1 MTNFQD
7 KVSFIWDLADL
18 IRWAYKRSEYQDVI
32 LPFVVLKRFDSVLS
46 DTKKQ
51 VVEKYN
57 FAQKSNIK
65 NYDHL
70 LRTVSNLS
78 FYNFSKYDF
87 ETLLAD
93 PDHIEQNLFHYINSF
108 SKNVQDIFEN
118 FEIKKQIE
126 RLSKANLL
134 FKLVKKFNDTKI
146 DLHPN
151 KVDNHEM
158 GLIFEELVRKFAES
172 SNEEAWEHFTPRDVI
187 DLMTHLMFLEDKDK
201 IIWDHIVK
209 RIYDPACGT
218 GGMLTNAK
226 RYIKEN
232 INPKADL
239 VLYWQ
244 EINPKT
250 YAVAKSD
257 MLLKWEEANNIRG
270 PFSTL
275 WKDAFPWEKF
285 DYILSNPPYWTKW
298 EADKEV
304 VLNEA
309 DEWTAGRFPAWTP
322 RINDGQL
329 LFLQHMI
336 SKMKTNWEKS
346 RISVITNG
354 SPLFTW
360 DAGSWESEIRRYIIE
375 NDYLETII
383 ALPWQLFYNTGISTY
398 IWILS
403 NKKDAKRKWKIQLI
417 DASNFWKKMRKSLWN
432 KRRELDPIE
441 HQQKIIELY
450 QKFKPNE
457 YSKIFDKEEFAYTK
471 VIVERP
477 LQLNFKVDE
486 ERLENLYSI
495 SAFAKLSESK
505 AKDPD
510 QKEAEEQ
517 AGQEKQNAIIEK
529 LKTIWE
535 ELFYDYDKFYK
546 KVEETLSEFDLK
558 PAFIKQIVK
567 ALSEHDDNAPFI
579 LDKKWNKQP
588 NPDLRDNEKIKLTE
602 DIDEY
607 FAREVLPYYPE
618 AWMDRKKD
626 KIWYEINFTKYFYKY
641 TPPRA
646 LEDIQADIEK
656 ITAEINELQKVEL

>member
-1 MTNFQD
+1 MSNFNE

-18 IRWAYKRSEYQDVI
+18 IRGSYKRSEYQDVI

-46 DTKKQ
+46 DSKKE

-57 FAQKSNIK
+57 FAKKSGIE

-70 LRTVSNLS
+70 LRTVSNSS
-78 FYNFSKYDF
+78 FYNYSRYDF
-87 ETLLAD
+87 KSLLAD
-93 PDHIEQNLFHYINSF
+93 PDNIEQNLLHYIDSF
-108 SKNVQDIFEN
+108 SQNVQDIFEN
-118 FEIKKQIE
+118 FEIKQQIE
-126 RLSKANLL
+126 RLAKANLL
-134 FKLVKKFNDTKI
+134 FKLVKKFNDSKI

-151 KVDNHEM
+151 VVSNHEM
-158 GLIFEELVRKFAES
+158 WLIYEELVRKFSEQ
-172 SNEEAWEHFTPRDVI
+172 SNEEAWDHFTPRDVI
-187 DLMTHLMFLEDKDK
+187 DLMTHLMFLEDKNK
-201 IIWDHIVK
+201 INWEHTIK

-226 RYIKEN
+226 RYIQKN
-232 INPKADL
+232 INPNAQI

-257 MLLKWEEANNIRG
+257 MLLKWEQANNIKW
-270 PFSTL
+270 PYSTL
-275 WKDAFPWEKF
+275 SNDAFLWEKF
-285 DYILSNPPYWTKW
+285 DYILSNPPYGTKW
-298 EADKEV
+298 EADKEK
-304 VLNEA
+304 VLAEA
-309 DEWTAGRFPAWTP
+309 ELWEQWRFPAGTP

-336 SKMKTNWEKS
+336 SKMKTNGEKS

-360 DAGSWESEIRRYIIE
+360 DAGSGESEIRRYIIE
-375 NDYLETII
+375 NDYLEAII

-403 NKKDAKRKWKIQLI
+403 NQKDKKRQWKIQLI
-417 DASNFWKKMRKSLWN
+417 DASSFWKKMRKSLWD
-432 KRRELDPIE
+432 KRRELDPKE

-450 QKFKPNE
+450 HNFEENK
-457 YSKIFDKEEFAYTK
+457 YSKIFDNNEFAYTK

-477 LQLNFKVDE
+477 LQLNFQVNK

-495 SAFAKLSESK
+495 SAFSKLSESK

-517 AGQEKQNAIIEK
+517 AGQEKQNAIIES

-535 ELFYDYDKFYK
+535 DLFYDYDEFYK
-546 KVEETLSEFDLK
+546 KVEQALASFDLK

-588 NPDLRDNEKIKLTE
+588 NPDLRDNEKIKFTE
-602 DIDEY
+602 DIEEY
-607 FAREVLPYYPE
+607 FKKEVLPYYPE

-626 KIWYEINFTKYFYKY
+626 KIGYEINFTKYFYKY
-641 TPPRA
+641 TPPRDLDEILA
-646 LEDIQADIEK
+646 DIQK
-656 ITAEINELQKVEL
+656 ITAEINELQKIEL

>member
-1 MTNFQD
+1 MSNFND
-7 KVSFIWDLADL
+7 KVSFIWNLADL
-18 IRWAYKRSEYQDVI
+18 MRNSFKRNEYQDVI
-32 LPFVVLKRFDSVLS
+32 LPFVVLKRFDSVLA
-46 DTKKQ
+46 DTKKE

-57 FAQKSNIK
+57 FAKKNNIE

-93 PDHIEQNLFHYINSF
+93 PDHIEQNLLHYIDSF
-108 SKNVQDIFEN
+108 SQNVQDIFEN

-126 RLSKANLL
+126 RLSKSNLL
-134 FKLVKKFNDTKI
+134 FKLIKKFNDTKI

-151 KVDNHEM
+151 VVSNYEM
-158 GLIFEELVRKFAES
+158 WLIYEELVRKFSES
-172 SNEEAWEHFTPRDVI
+172 SNEEAWDHFTPRDVI
-187 DLMTHLMFLEDKDK
+187 DLMTHLMFIEDKNE

-209 RIYDPACGT
+209 RIYDPTCWT
-218 GGMLTNAK
+218 GWMLTSAK
-226 RYIKEN
+226 NYIFEN
-232 INPKADL
+232 INPKADI

-244 EINPKT
+244 ELLPKI
-250 YAVAKSD
+250 YAVSKSD
-257 MLLKWEEANNIRG
+257 ILLKWENASYIKW
-270 PFSTL
+270 PYSTL
-275 WKDAFPWEKF
+275 TKDWFKWEKF
-285 DYILSNPPYWTKW
+285 DYILANPPYWKNW
-298 EADKEV
+298 EADKEE
-304 VLNEA
+304 VLKEA
-309 DEWTAGRFPAWTP
+309 ELGDAGRFPAGTP
-322 RINDGQL
+322 RINDWQL

-360 DAGSWESEIRRYIIE
+360 DAGSGESEIRKYIIE
-375 NDYLETII
+375 NDYLEAII

-403 NKKDAKRKWKIQLI
+403 NQKNKKRQWKIQLI
-417 DASNFWKKMRKSLWN
+417 DASSFWKKMRKSLWN
-432 KRRELDPIE
+432 KRRELDPVKHI
-441 HQQKIIELY
+441 QKIIDLY
-450 QKFKPNE
+450 HNFENNE

-477 LQLNFKVDE
+477 LQLNFQVNE

-505 AKDPD
+505 VKDPD
-510 QKEAEEQ
+510 KKEAEEQ

-529 LKTIWE
+529 LKTIGE
-535 ELFYDYDKFYK
+535 QLCYDYDKFYK
-546 KVEETLSEFDLK
+546 KVEQALLEFELK

-579 LDKKWNKQP
+579 LDKKWEKQA

-602 DIDEY
+602 DIEEY
-607 FAREVLPYYPE
+607 FKREVLPYYPE

-626 KIWYEINFTKYFYKY
+626 KVGYEINFTKYFYKY
-641 TPPRA
+641 TPPRD
-646 LEDIQADIEK
+646 LEQIQADIEK
-656 ITAEINELQKVEL
+656 ITSEINELQKVEL

>member
-1 MTNFQD
+1 MSNFNE

-18 IRWAYKRSEYQDVI
+18 IRGSYKRSEYQDVI
-32 LPFVVLKRFDSVLS
+32 LPFVVLKRFDSVLLDS
-46 DTKKQ
+46 KKE

-57 FAQKSNIK
+57 FAKKSGIE

-70 LRTVSNLS
+70 LRIVSNSS
-78 FYNFSKYDF
+78 FYNYSRYDF
-87 ETLLAD
+87 KSLLAD
-93 PDHIEQNLFHYINSF
+93 PDNIEQNLLHYIDSF
-108 SKNVQDIFEN
+108 SQNVQDIFEN
-118 FEIKKQIE
+118 FEIKQQIE
-126 RLSKANLL
+126 RLAKANLL
-134 FKLVKKFNDTKI
+134 FKLVKKFNDSKI

-151 KVDNHEM
+151 VVSNHEM
-158 GLIFEELVRKFAES
+158 WLIYEELVRKFSEQ
-172 SNEEAWEHFTPRDVI
+172 SNEEAWDHFTPRDVI
-187 DLMTHLMFLEDKDK
+187 DLMTHLMFLEDKNK
-201 IIWDHIVK
+201 INWEHTIK

-226 RYIKEN
+226 RYIQKN
-232 INPKADL
+232 INPNAQI

-257 MLLKWEEANNIRG
+257 MLLKWEQANNIKW
-270 PFSTL
+270 PYSTL
-275 WKDAFPWEKF
+275 SNDAFLWEKF
-285 DYILSNPPYWTKW
+285 DYILSNPPYGTKW
-298 EADKEV
+298 EADKEK
-304 VLNEA
+304 VLAEA
-309 DEWTAGRFPAWTP
+309 ELWEQWRFPAGTP

-336 SKMKTNWEKS
+336 SKMKTNGEKS

-360 DAGSWESEIRRYIIE
+360 DAGSGESEIRRYIIE
-375 NDYLETII
+375 NDYLEAII

-403 NKKDAKRKWKIQLI
+403 NQKDKKRQWKIQLI
-417 DASNFWKKMRKSLWN
+417 DASSFWKKMRKSLWD
-432 KRRELDPIE
+432 KRRELDPKE

-450 QKFKPNE
+450 HNFEENK
-457 YSKIFDKEEFAYTK
+457 YSKIFDNNEFAYTK

-477 LQLNFKVDE
+477 LQLNFQVNK

-495 SAFAKLSESK
+495 SAFSKLSESK

-517 AGQEKQNAIIEK
+517 AGQEKQNAIIES

-535 ELFYDYDKFYK
+535 DLFYDYDEFYK
-546 KVEETLSEFDLK
+546 KVEQALASFDLK

-588 NPDLRDNEKIKLTE
+588 NPDLRDNEKIKFTE
-602 DIDEY
+602 DIEEY
-607 FAREVLPYYPE
+607 FKKEVLPYYPE

-626 KIWYEINFTKYFYKY
+626 KIGYEINFTKYFYKY
-641 TPPRA
+641 TPPRDLDEILA
-646 LEDIQADIEK
+646 DIQK
-656 ITAEINELQKVEL
+656 ITAEINELQKIEL